1 MKIKTYKYYLRLYS
15 LIFVISTTARVP
27 TIIYFHKPAVQAFCN
42 DSKFHR
48 ETPQKLSGISDEFI
62 QHNNPDV
69 SRRDQKGVSV
79 MKLLIICK
87 ACAGL
92 SSGTM

>member
-1 MKIKTYKYYLRLYS
+1 MKIKTYKYYLLLYS

-27 TIIYFHKPAVQAFCN
+27 TIIILLSLPCEHFVTSQ
-42 DSKFHR
+42 FHR

-62 QHNNPDV
+62 RHNNPDV